1 MHALRLLLAYLAAT
15 LACAALGSVIQTQFN
30 LAAIAALGAEIPP
43 ALRLSTTG
51 QDLLRFAPLWAG
63 ILALG
68 FLIAFVVALLI
79 HAFLRRQRSALL
91 IAAGTV
97 SVFTTLWAMQA
108 MLPIT
113 VIAAARSGA
122 GFVLLGLT
130 GALGGWAFDQLSR
143 RPARQA

>member
-30 LAAIAALGAEIPP
+30 LAAIAALGAEIPFG
-43 ALRLSTTG
+43 LRLSTTAL
-51 QDLLRFAPLWAG
+51 DLAGFAPLWAG

-79 HAFLRRQRSALL
+79 HGFLRRHRSALL

-113 VIAAARSGA
+113 VIAATRGGA
-122 GFVLLGLT
+122 GFVALGLT
-130 GALGGWAFDQLSR
+130 GAVAGWVFDRLSR
-143 RPARQA
+143 PRIRQP